1 MILYIHGF
9 SSSGFGKKAL
19 EFKDYFKDDL
29 IHLSLPTIPKLAINN
44 LEQIIESFLQL
55 NQNVYLI
62 GSSLG
67 GYYSLYLAN
76 KYNLKAVLINPA
88 IKPLNTLSRY
98 EGINYIKNYF
108 DGSKFEFTKEHIESL
123 KDYDIEDIKNP
134 KNIFTLLQTAD
145 EVLDY
150 KIAKEILK
158 NTNLIVEE
166 GGNHSFENISKY
178 FQKIEFFLTKS

>member
-1 MILYIHGF
+1 MILYLHGF

-19 EFKDYFKDDL
+19 EFKEYFKDDL

-44 LEQIIESFLQL
+44 LEQIIESFLRL
-55 NQNVYLI
+55 NQNVHLI

-67 GYYSLYLAN
+67 GYYALYLAN
-76 KYNLKAVLINPA
+76 KYDLKAVLINPA

-98 EGINYIKNYF
+98 EGANYIKNYF
-108 DGSKFEFTKEHIESL
+108 DDSKFEFTKEHINSL
-123 KDYDIEDIKNP
+123 KDYEVKELKNP
-134 KNIFTLLQTAD
+134 KNIFTLLQSGD

-150 KIAKEILK
+150 KIAENILK

-166 GGNHSFENISKY
+166 GGNHSFENIDKY
-178 FQKIEFFLTKS
+178 FQKIESFLE

>member
-1 MILYIHGF
+1 MILYLHGF

-19 EFKDYFKDDL
+19 EFKEYFKDDL

-44 LEQIIESFLQL
+44 LEQIIESFLRL

-76 KYNLKAVLINPA
+76 KYDLKAVLINPA

-98 EGINYIKNYF
+98 EGANYIKNYF
-108 DGSKFEFTKEHIESL
+108 DGSKFEFTKEHINSL
-123 KDYDIEDIKNP
+123 KDYEVKELKNP

-150 KIAKEILK
+150 KIAENILK

-166 GGNHSFENISKY
+166 GGNHSFENIDKY
-178 FQKIEFFLTKS
+178 FQKIESFLG

>member
-1 MILYIHGF
+1 MILYLHGF

-19 EFKDYFKDDL
+19 EFKEYFKDDL

-44 LEQIIESFLQL
+44 LEQIIESFLRL

-76 KYNLKAVLINPA
+76 KYDLKAVLINPA

-98 EGINYIKNYF
+98 EGANYIKNYF
-108 DGSKFEFTKEHIESL
+108 DDSKFEFTKEHINSL
-123 KDYDIEDIKNP
+123 KDYEVKELKNP
-134 KNIFTLLQTAD
+134 KNIFTLLQSGD

-150 KIAKEILK
+150 KIAENILK

-166 GGNHSFENISKY
+166 GGNHSFENIDKY
-178 FQKIEFFLTKS
+178 FQKIESFLE